1 MNELNEFLKT
11 VSEAKTQSIKVQA
24 VKHVKENLDVDLAS
38 IFSQLTR
45 PITQN
50 ELSII
55 SEEVEEEIQE
65 RIVEETQIATPV
77 DRVQQYLNQIE
88 KDTSVKV
95 ESTSISPELRAIQD
109 KLKYLEQWVTR
120 SSSTIGGGGAAEI
133 YNLEMPSR
141 VVSTDYVINR
151 KDYYIGVN
159 GDTKIEITLPV
170 EGRNLKNGRVVII
183 KDESGHAQLT
193 PIKIIGTIDNDPSG
207 AEIRINNGALQL
219 IYRNNSWRVV

>member
-120 SSSTIGGGGAAEI
+120 SSATIAGGGAAEI